1 MKPAVALDPLV
12 EADGMIPEMPENAAS
27 NDKRERYFFYAGDE
41 PGMPAPGG
49 MSVQTP
55 CMWNAQIRRGQVT
68 PLRTVPITR
77 RLAEIPEGQLIYG
90 TADDATGL
98 GKTDL
103 NSGPEAQELL
113 YQYGREGD
121 SAHQWGLVELA
132 PGLLRGRKMA
142 EIAKLKIT
150 QMFFPEWPVMP
161 ELNVEMEEMIEQ
173 ARQLIEEDRH
183 PLFKVETVRGE
194 IPYQQQQAKEL
205 YLACA
210 DDMLRAVRH
219 AHQHQE
225 DVVATTNLAVTLPS
239 SEPGYK
245 RDFDERDKLFS
256 KRTGIPLA
264 KNSLRGN
271 SQTDLTQ
278 QLIDRIQPQAPSSMD
293 AGTIAA
299 IVAATVAALKDQPQA
314 AAPAAV
320 ASEVATKPSIPT
332 LTTSKK

>member
-1 MKPAVALDPLV
+1 MKAAVALDPLI

-68 PLRTVPITR
+68 PLRTVPVTR
-77 RLAEIPEGQLIYG
+77 RLPEIPEGQLIYG

-98 GKTDL
+98 GKMDL

-113 YQYGREGD
+113 DQYGREGD
-121 SAHQWGLVELA
+121 AAHQWGLVELA
-132 PGLLRGRKMA
+132 PTMLRGRKMA
-142 EIAKLKIT
+142 EIAKLRIT

-161 ELNVEMEEMIEQ
+161 ELNIQMEEMIERN
-173 ARQLIEEDRH
+173 RQLIENDQH
-183 PLFKVETVRGE
+183 PLFAFKRGD
-194 IPYQQQQAKEL
+194 YQSEQAKEL

-210 DDMLRAVRH
+210 DDMLRGVRH
-219 AHQHQE
+219 AQQHQE

-271 SQTDLTQ
+271 GQTDLTQ
-278 QLIDRIQPQAPSSMD
+278 QLIDKIQPQAPSSMD
-293 AGTIAA
+293 ASTIAA

-314 AAPAAV
+314 AAPVAV
-320 ASEVATKPSIPT
+320 AEVAAPTKPSIPT
-332 LTTSKK
+332 LTTSKR